1 MIGRRGVLGLGLA
14 AMAAGPAQSESRAGA
29 RRAYPRRDLEGV
41 WTTASYTDLERP
53 AELKALVLTE
63 AEAAAYEAPRRAMH
77 GLLPST
83 PGEVG
88 QAENEWVDRGDGLA
102 RVKGQIRSSWIVD
115 PPDGRIP
122 YNKAGLARW
131 RAGIVWAEEKLEDPE
146 DLNGPERCLAN
157 TATGA
162 PLAVAPDSN
171 LFQIVQTR
179 DDVVILTEKYHDAR
193 IVRLSDTWR
202 PSPLPRSWLG
212 DCIGRWEGDALVVET
227 EGMHAGVTV
236 RGMHFAV
243 SEATKVVERFTRSGA
258 DELFYEFSVE
268 DPVIYTA
275 PWRGEM
281 ALKRSDQRIFEYAC
295 HEGNYSLPGI
305 LAGARRG
312 EREGK

>member
-1 MIGRRGVLGLGLA
+1 MIGRRGVLLAVAGLA
-14 AMAAGPAQSESRAGA
+14 AAGSGAASAAGHG
-29 RRAYPRRDLEGV
+29 RRWARDLEGV

-63 AEAAAYEAPRRAMH
+63 AEAEAYEAPRRAMH
-77 GLLPST
+77 GLLPSK

-88 QAENEWVDRGDGLA
+88 QAENEWVDRGTGMA
-102 RVKGQIRSSWIVD
+102 RVKGQIRSSWIID

-122 YNKAGLARW
+122 YNKAALAHW
-131 RAGIVWAEEKLEDPE
+131 RVGIVWAEEKLEDPE

-157 TATGA
+157 MATGA

-171 LFQIVQTR
+171 LFQVVQTR
-179 DDVVILTEKYHDAR
+179 DHVVILTEKYHDAR
-193 IVRLSDTWR
+193 IVRMSDTTR

-212 DCIGRWEGDALVVET
+212 DCIGRWDGDVLVVET

-236 RGMHFAV
+236 RGLHFAV
-243 SEATKVVERFTRSGA
+243 SEATRVVERLTRSGP
-258 DELFYEFSVE
+258 DELFYEFAVE

-281 ALKRSDQRIFEYAC
+281 ALRRAQGRIFEYAC

-312 EREGK
+312 EREAAGK

>member
-1 MIGRRGVLGLGLA
+1 MIGRRGVLGAGLA
-14 AMAAGPAQSESRAGA
+14 VLAAGSASAAGA
-29 RRAYPRRDLEGV
+29 RRGFRRRDLEGV
-41 WTTASYTDLERP
+41 WTVASYTDLERP
-53 AELKALVLTE
+53 AELKTLVVTPE
-63 AEAAAYEAPRRAMH
+63 EAAAYEAPRRAMH
-77 GLLPST
+77 GLLPSA

-157 TATGA
+157 MATGA

-275 PWRGEM
+275 AWRGEM

-305 LAGARRG
+305 LAGARRA